1 MTRQTEFRNAVALVT
16 GAASGIGAACARWL
30 DEAGIGRLILIDPDL
45 AGLQALDLACETDLI
60 EGSVADESL
69 WHRLDESHP
78 EIDFAVVNAG
88 VGGSGVI
95 AAHGLE
101 SWRRVMSV
109 NLDGAFLTLS
119 YAMRAMKR
127 RGSGSVVV
135 TASATGIKAVPGIG
149 AYGVAKA
156 GVCHMT
162 RIAALEGAPD
172 RIRVNA
178 VAPGGVDTALWD
190 GSPDFRK
197 SVEANGREATIK
209 AMSRDTPRGTFA
221 TPEELAGQI
230 GFLLSGAAANITGEI
245 LVTDGGYSL

>member
-1 MTRQTEFRNAVALVT
+1 MQTNTSFAGSAALVT

-30 DEAGIGRLILIDPDL
+30 DAQGVQRLILIDTDL
-45 AGLQALDLACETDLI
+45 AGLQSLELSCEIDLI
-60 EGSVADESL
+60 KGSVGDEAL
-69 WHRLDESHP
+69 WDRLDTSHP
-78 EIDFAVVNAG
+78 QVDFAVVNAG
-88 VGGSGVI
+88 VGGSGPI
-95 AAHGLE
+95 AEHGFE

-119 YAMRAMKR
+119 YAMRAMQR

-135 TASATGIKAVPGIG
+135 TSSATGIKAVAGIG

-156 GVCHMT
+156 GVSHMT
-162 RIAALEGAPD
+162 RIAALEGAPHG
-172 RIRVNA
+172 IRVNA

-197 SVEANGREATIK
+197 AVEANGREATIK
-209 AMSRDTPRGTFA
+209 AMSGDTPRGRFA
-221 TPEELAGQI
+221 TADELAGQI
-230 GFLLSGAAANITGEI
+230 GFLLSDAAANITGEI